1 MATCPACWAG
11 SGSGAAIMS
20 AAKARTAALRYD
32 AVVLCMLTSPRLF
45 SRHQWSVVAQ
55 GYSETEEYARR
66 PLAMPSGCAS
76 FSRGLGYPRQ
86 GSECIDRARTIDG
99 VSGVSAR
106 EPGAGEILP
115 GMRRPS
121 HAIRR
126 CAGVAVLVS
135 RGVHAET
142 SRRENSH
149 REGSARRRTE
159 AGHGPVRRS
168 QGLDGAARRPRSRG
182 STQDPSGWFGRSAVA
197 DANGHRRLIARQSET
212 EPPRTA
218 ITRGPPANGTPSLE
232 CGRRNAFQWNDE
244 GQKRRDYRRD
254 NERSWRRLACDK
266 IARHGCHLSV
276 EVTMRHQDRAPHFGR
291 RRHSTTHYV
300 ERANVSACRRAVS
313 GVPSRACV
321 GGRLRSSARRRSQ
334 SPWL

>member
-1 MATCPACWAG
+1 
-11 SGSGAAIMS
+11 
-20 AAKARTAALRYD
+20 
-32 AVVLCMLTSPRLF
+32 
-45 SRHQWSVVAQ
+45 
-55 GYSETEEYARR
+55 
-66 PLAMPSGCAS
+66 
-76 FSRGLGYPRQ
+76 
-86 GSECIDRARTIDG
+86 
-99 VSGVSAR
+99 
-106 EPGAGEILP
+106 
-115 GMRRPS
+115 MRRPS

-135 RGVHAET
+135 RGVDGER

-182 STQDPSGWFGRSAVA
+182 STQDPSGWFGSSAVA
-197 DANGHRRLIARQSET
+197 DANDHRRLIARQSET

-266 IARHGCHLSV
+266 VAGPGCPPSV
-276 EVTMRHQDRAPHFGR
+276 EVTMHVHTVGAAVLASLIALLSPLAPGAGAR
-291 RRHSTTHYV
+291 RGSDGAEGAARRGTHGGADAADV
-300 ERANVSACRRAVS
+300 INTARRTSVAAAITQHIMWIERTCPHAGARCQACQLAPVWAGGCGPRPGGA
-313 GVPSRACV
+313 PSRPGACPPLSLMESFSS
-321 GGRLRSSARRRSQ
+321 RTRSCAA
-334 SPWL
+334 